1 MKLTKKKKQPQWI
14 LTATPWGF
22 KTTKS
27 SVPRTETSGEYF
39 TGAIKI
45 NSGSYQVTLSVKAAK
60 AINPSRQTRRW
71 RFSFGPKNAV
81 ESGAGR
87 ERRVAAMH
95 GHKTPG
101 PTSTAPVIH
110 PLLHSHCLPTPH
122 LPTSPNCLS
131 YPTTS
136 SMISGLFI
144 KNRSQLTLQGDAQLL
159 LASPLR
165 KLCICS
171 EIFRFVFLESR
182 TLKCHRSHG
191 AGSVLVNAVH
201 VRFLSGR
208 VAAAAPQ
215 MNHRHT
221 HTHAY

>member
-1 MKLTKKKKQPQWI
+1 ML
-14 LTATPWGF
+14 LLCM
-22 KTTKS
+22 
-27 SVPRTETSGEYF
+27 
-39 TGAIKI
+39 AIKHL
-45 NSGSYQVTLSVKAAK
+45 GQL
-60 AINPSRQTRRW
+60 
-71 RFSFGPKNAV
+71 
-81 ESGAGR
+81 
-87 ERRVAAMH
+87 
-95 GHKTPG
+95 
-101 PTSTAPVIH
+101 
-110 PLLHSHCLPTPH
+110 PLLQSSTPYCTHTACLPP
-122 LPTSPNCLS
+122 PTSPNCLS

-221 HTHAY
+221 HTHMRTSNTSFFPLLPQMMHSVHKPHKRRCSDANVQSK